1 MTKGNNE
8 NSRQKIIAMRF
19 LISSRET
26 ISSALSSFRQI
37 NIFQRKEM
45 KEARDK
51 IVASCE
57 L

>member
-26 ISSALSSFRQI
+26 ISSSLSSFRQI

-45 KEARDK
+45 NEARDK